1 MSEQPPATRSA
12 DTNRSAY
19 DVADIVP
26 VDGFDAVSAG
36 TNVLVSGPPQ
46 SGKTRLALRLLARG
60 TATGEQAIAVTADVD
75 GTRLRQRFEA
85 VDGDPSRLHVV
96 DCSGASGKES
106 FDDAEG
112 VRYVS
117 SPADLTGIGLGVVK
131 CTRQIV
137 ADADADDDGVR
148 LSTLS
153 LSTMLRYTE
162 MNRLFGFLHVLT
174 GRVSAAGYLGVSTVD
189 PTAHSDEERNTL
201 RSLYDVVV
209 ELRETDD
216 GSREIRVVG
225 DEDVPSTWRTLA
237 PP

>member
-1 MSEQPPATRSA
+1 MSEQPPVTQSS

-19 DVADIVP
+19 DVADAVP
-26 VDGFDAVSAG
+26 IEGFDAVSAG

-60 TATGEQAIAVTADVD
+60 TAAGEQAIAVTADLD

-131 CTRQIV
+131 YTRQVV
-137 ADADADDDGVR
+137 ADADSGVR

-153 LSTMLRYTE
+153 LSTDAPLHGDKPVV
-162 MNRLFGFLHVLT
+162 RLPARPDRPGVGSRLPRRLD
-174 GRVSAAGYLGVSTVD
+174 GR
-189 PTAHSDEERNTL
+189 P
-201 RSLYDVVV
+201 
-209 ELRETDD
+209 D
-216 GSREIRVVG
+216 GSQRR
-225 DEDVPSTWRTLA
+225 RA
-237 PP
+237 

>member
-1 MSEQPPATRSA
+1 MSEQPPVTQSS

-19 DVADIVP
+19 DVADAVP
-26 VDGFDAVSAG
+26 IEGFDAVSAG

-60 TATGEQAIAVTADVD
+60 TAAGEQAIAVTADLD

-131 CTRQIV
+131 YTRQVV
-137 ADADADDDGVR
+137 AGTDGGVR

-162 MNRLFGFLHVLT
+162 INRLFGFLHVLT

-225 DEDVPSTWRTLA
+225 DEDVPSTWRTVA
-237 PP
+237 PR